1 MWLQGARRKVVEF
14 FTKTCT
20 CPLLW
25 ESDTMRSAS
34 VADLLR
40 ELAQERALRESAET
54 AMEQAQVERDELRA
68 QWDRNTVGLI
78 RERDEARAECER
90 WSQGRKPFTEVEK
103 PSCDA
108 PERVWCVE
116 DVDSSWGIGSW
127 YLYKQSLARGQAEYT
142 RSDVAE
148 ANAQKRERAAL
159 SAAAN
164 RATDWYL
171 SGSHGSEEDLRR
183 AVLGGIGEA
192 VGVYHAGDGANAAPA
207 DTDAVV
213 ARIVDQRDAWL
224 QCCCGECSVLAAA
237 ADRAVVAFE
246 EAMRDDMDD
255 TYSKA
260 HIRDAV
266 MGPS

>member
-78 RERDEARAECER
+78 RERDEARAER
-90 WSQGRKPFTEVEK
+90 DNYRNN
-103 PSCDA
+103 
-108 PERVWCVE
+108 
-116 DVDSSWGIGSW
+116 
-127 YLYKQSLARGQAEYT
+127 AE
-142 RSDVAE
+142 
-148 ANAQKRERAAL
+148 RERAAL
-159 SAAAN
+159 SAAAD